1 VPIVFSFY
9 PAGGFC
15 TPQLKLSYIMCV
27 YHFGGRVPETIPCI
41 QTFHAKFNFKSPGG
55 RVFPMKSKAAVL
67 TASRSY
73 FPLIFVLAMA
83 ASSVFAQSQPP
94 RQAKPAQTGGGEK
107 AVAEVDIP
115 FQKFVLDNGLTL
127 IVHEDHKA
135 PIVAVNLWYH
145 VGSKNEK
152 PGKTGFAHLF
162 EHLMFGGSEHSHG
175 RYIDTMERIGA
186 TDLNGTTNLDRTNY
200 FEDVPTSALDLTLW
214 MESDRMG
221 HLLGALDQKT
231 LDLQRGVV
239 QNEKRQGENQPYGV
253 TRQLLTQNT
262 YPAGHPYSWTTI
274 GDMADL
280 DAASMKDV
288 QEWFKTYYGPSN
300 VVLVLAGD
308 IDAKTAKEKVEKYF
322 GDIPPGPPV
331 AHQEVWIAQMTGTHR
346 QKVQD
351 RVPQARIYKVWN
363 IPEAGSADAD
373 YLDLVSDVL
382 SSGKTS
388 RFYKRLVY
396 DDQIATNANAFVNLN
411 EIGGQFLIQATARP
425 GEGLG
430 QVEKELDEELA
441 RFLKTGP
448 TPDEL
453 QRVKTEY
460 AANFV
465 RGIERIGGFGGK
477 SDQLAR
483 NQVFH
488 GDPAAYKI
496 SLKRVQNATAENLR
510 AAANH
515 WLADGVYILEVH
527 PFPEY
532 KTASTGA
539 DRSKAPETGTPPDL
553 KLPKLQRASLSNGL
567 KVILAERHEVPLVH
581 FWMAADAGYAADQFA
596 APGTASLTSSLLDGG
611 TKTRTALQINDQ
623 LAAVGAELNAYS
635 NLDMSI
641 MELSALKDKLDASL
655 DLFADVILN
664 PVFPES
670 DFKRQQKL
678 TLAAIERE
686 KNAPVQMALRVFPA
700 LLYGAGHAYG
710 NPLTGS
716 GTTESVTKMTRE
728 NLAKFHQ
735 AWYHPNNATLLI
747 VGDTTLSEITP
758 KLEKLFSTWKA
769 AEVPKK
775 NVGTVS
781 LAAKSAVYL
790 MDKPGALQSVIIAG
804 SIAPPK
810 ANPKEIAIEA
820 MNDEFGGTFGARL
833 NMNLREDKHWS
844 YGARSLMFPAR
855 AQRPFI
861 AFAPVQTDKTKES
874 LAEMNKEF
882 RGILGDRPPTADELA
897 RVQANETLRL
907 PGSRETQ
914 EEVGQSILDLVQF
927 GLPDD
932 YYETYAG
939 KVRAL
944 QISDVEDAAKTVV
957 HPDNLI
963 WVIVGDR
970 AKIEAGVKE
979 LNLGEIHLLSPDG
992 KPM

>member
-1 VPIVFSFY
+1 MS
-9 PAGGFC
+9 
-15 TPQLKLSYIMCV
+15 M
-27 YHFGGRVPETIPCI
+27 
-41 QTFHAKFNFKSPGG
+41 
-55 RVFPMKSKAAVL
+55 KAALV
-67 TASRSY
+67 
-73 FPLIFVLAMA
+73 VLALIA
-83 ASSVFAQSQPP
+83 LATGAFAQG
-94 RQAKPAQTGGGEK
+94 TD
-107 AVAEVDIP
+107 VDIP
-115 FQKFVLDNGLTL
+115 FQKFVLDNGLTV

-145 VGSKNEK
+145 VGSKNER

-162 EHLMFGGSEHSHG
+162 EHLMFGGSEHAPG
-175 RYIDTMERIGA
+175 RYIDAMERIGA
-186 TDLNGTTNLDRTNY
+186 TDLNGTTNSDRTNY
-200 FEDVPTSALDLTLW
+200 FENVPTSALDLTLW

-253 TRQLLTQNT
+253 TRQLITQNT

-274 GDMADL
+274 GEMADL

-300 VVLVLAGD
+300 VILALAGD
-308 IDAKTAKEKVEKYF
+308 IDAKTAKEKAEKYF
-322 GDIPPGPPV
+322 GDIPAGPPV
-331 AHQEVWIAQMTGTHR
+331 AHQEAWIAKMTGTHR

-351 RVPQARIYKVWN
+351 RVPQARIYKIWN
-363 IPEAGSADAD
+363 IPEYGNADAD

-382 SSGKTS
+382 STGKTS

-396 DDQIATNANAFVNLN
+396 DDQIATNANAFVALS
-411 EIGGQFLIQATARP
+411 EIGGQFRVQATARP
-425 GEGLG
+425 GQDLA

-441 RFLKTGP
+441 RFLKEGP
-448 TPDEL
+448 TAEEL

-460 AANFV
+460 AANFI

-477 SDQLAR
+477 SDRLAQS
-483 NQVFH
+483 QVFR
-488 GDPAAYKI
+488 GKPDAYKE
-496 SLKRVQNATAENLR
+496 SLKRVQDATAEDLK
-510 AAANH
+510 AAANR
-515 WLADGVYILEVH
+515 WLADGVYALEVH
-527 PFPEY
+527 PFPQF

-539 DRSKAPETGTPPDL
+539 DRSKAPATGTPPDL
-553 KLPKLQRASLSNGL
+553 KLPKLQRTTLSNGL
-567 KVILAERHEVPLVH
+567 KVILAERHEVPLVNL
-581 FWMAADAGYAADQFA
+581 WMTADAGYAADQFA
-596 APGTASLTSSLLDGG
+596 APGTASMTSSLLDGG
-611 TKTRTALQINDQ
+611 TSTRTALQISDQ
-623 LAAVGAELNAYS
+623 LAMLGAELRAYS
-635 NLDMSI
+635 NLDLSI
-641 MELSALKDKLDASL
+641 VQLSSLRAKLDPSL
-655 DLFADVILN
+655 ELFADVILN
-664 PVFPES
+664 PSFPES
-670 DFKRQQKL
+670 DFTRQQKQQ
-678 TLAAIERE
+678 LAAIERE
-686 KNAPVQMALRVFPA
+686 QNTPVQMALRVFPG

-716 GTTESVTKMTRE
+716 GTTDSVTKMKRE
-728 NLAKFHQ
+728 ELVKFHQ
-735 AWYHPNNATLLI
+735 TWYRPNNATLVV
-747 VGDTTLSEITP
+747 VGDTTVGEIKP
-758 KLEKLFSTWKA
+758 KLEKLFASWKTGQI
-769 AEVPKK
+769 PKK

-781 LAAKSAVYL
+781 LASKSTVYL

-804 SIAPPK
+804 VIAPPT

-820 MNDEFGGTFGARL
+820 MNDGLGGMFGSRL

-844 YGARSLMFPAR
+844 YGARSLLWGAR

-861 AFAPVQTDKTKES
+861 ALAPVQTDKTKES

-882 RGILGDRPPTADELA
+882 RGILGDHPLSADELA
-897 RVQANETLRL
+897 KIQANETLSL
-907 PGSRETQ
+907 PGSRET
-914 EEVGQSILDLVQF
+914 EDSVGRSIIDLVQF

-944 QISDVEDAAKTVV
+944 KTSDVEDAAKTVV

-979 LNLGEIHLLSPDG
+979 LGLGETRFLSPDG
-992 KPM
+992 KPL